1 MQDQTKVTSSSMDAK
16 LYAANMHSASLAGSE
31 AAMYVK
37 SSQFL
42 I

>member
-31 AAMYVK
+31 AAVYVK
-37 SSQFL
+37 
-42 I
+42 